1 MIDRVWWIWQL
12 QDLAKRQDAVSG
24 TITLNNVPPSR
35 NTTLE
40 DLQDIGYN
48 AGPVPLKDLMN
59 TLGGLNGELCYIY
72 V

>member
-48 AGPVPLKDLMN
+48 AGPVPLQDLMH